1 MNSLPPE
8 YSTVTVPSK
17 NLKTDLR
24 NFSFLTFHF
33 SFIPTPGHTP
43 GGVCYFFPQEKLL
56 LSGDTLF
63 AGSIGRTDLPGGD
76 MATLMRSLD
85 SLRSLPE
92 DTVVIPGHGMTT
104 TIGRELASNPF
115 LQ

>member
-1 MNSLPPE
+1 
-8 YSTVTVPSK
+8 
-17 NLKTDLR
+17 
-24 NFSFLTFHF
+24 
-33 SFIPTPGHTP
+33 
-43 GGVCYFFPQEKLL
+43 
-56 LSGDTLF
+56 
-63 AGSIGRTDLPGGD
+63 